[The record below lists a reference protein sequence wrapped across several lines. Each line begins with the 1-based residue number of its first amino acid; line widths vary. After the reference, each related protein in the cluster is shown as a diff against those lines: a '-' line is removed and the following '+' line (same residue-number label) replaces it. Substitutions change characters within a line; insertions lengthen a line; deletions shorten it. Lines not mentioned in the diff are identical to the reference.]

1 MSAMEV
7 QKAAAEG
14 QATVAL
20 YGSAPPPM
28 EVMPGARGD
37 MISQCCRNLSSFD
50 PGVVAYALD
59 EMVKCARLPVTRH
72 DLSAHFEAN
81 APQVCVCQSD
91 WPFGAPRT

>member
-28 EVMPGARGD
+28 VVMPGARGV
-37 MISQCCRNLSSFD
+37 MISQWCRNLCSFD